1 MIKGITEDILKK
13 VYDFSEM
20 TNEELKCK
28 FFQKLEECINL
39 CNNSSEILEWI
50 KNEGLEDKVN
60 EIINNWKDDGTL
72 KEIVNNYILTDL
84 KNEILSELNNKINF
98 NLKSFSNLTLI
109 TGGNA
114 IIEPK
119 TSKSFSITL
128 PENIPQNSIISLYF
142 NTDVENGIV
151 YDYKIFNENV
161 LSIRFTNVTDNSITL
176 TDKEISL
183 KVIY

>member
-1 MIKGITEDILKK
+1 MIEGISENILKR

-20 TNEELKCK
+20 TNEELRCK
-28 FFQKLEECINL
+28 FFQKLEECIEL

-50 KNEGLEDKVN
+50 KNEGVEDNVKETLN
-60 EIINNWKDDGTL
+60 GWKDDGTL
-72 KEIVNNYILTDL
+72 KEIINNYILINL
-84 KNEILSELNNKINF
+84 KNEIISELNNETKF
-98 NLKSFSNLTLI
+98 NLKSFSDLTII

-119 TSKSFSITL
+119 SSKSFMITL
-128 PENIPQNSIISLYF
+128 SENIPQTSIISIYF
-142 NTDVENGIV
+142 SQTIEDGII
-151 YDYKIFNENV
+151 YDYRIINENV

-176 TDKEISL
+176 SDKEISL

>member
-1 MIKGITEDILKK
+1 MIEGITENILKV
-13 VYDFSEM
+13 VYDFSDM
-20 TNEELKCK
+20 TNEELRCK
-28 FFQKLEECINL
+28 FFEKLQECIDL

-72 KEIVNNYILTDL
+72 KEIVNNYILINL
-84 KNEILSELNNKINF
+84 KNEIISEISKNLNF
-98 NLKSFSNLTLI
+98 SLKSFSDLLLI

-119 TSKSFSITL
+119 SSKHFMVSL
-128 PENIPQNSIISLYF
+128 NENIPQTSIINIYF
-142 NTDVENGIV
+142 SEPIENGVV
-151 YDYKIFNENV
+151 YDYRIINENV

-176 TDKEISL
+176 NDKEISL